1 MTQSLKSW
9 ICSILTV
16 LCLAGVAFAVPS
28 GAVLPEAQL
37 EYMENMPSEF
47 VEDEYAFLFEDEE

>member
-9 ICSILTV
+9 ICCILTA
-16 LCLAGVAFAVPS
+16 LCLVGIAFAVPS

-37 EYMENMPSEF
+37 EYMENMPLEF
-47 VEDEYAFLFEDEE
+47 DEDEYAFLFEDEE